1 MKAKPILDHVV
12 VIGDPILERDLLNV
26 VVVGLGSNHNYISFV
41 TSLRMRETKLFL
53 HKIHDSYDMMLIK
66 QGRLG
71 LNKDYQS
78 IIASFHKNSFK
89 SNSNKGDRGQ
99 DNNNRDKRPLGTY
112 ISSCNKLNIQI
123 VHEKIGQHH
132 SYRY

>member
-26 VVVGLGSNHNYISFV
+26 VAVGLGSNHNYISFV
-41 TSLRMRETKLFL
+41 TSLHMRETKLSIPIL

-71 LNKDYQS
+71 LNKDY
-78 IIASFHKNSFK
+78 
-89 SNSNKGDRGQ
+89 
-99 DNNNRDKRPLGTY
+99 
-112 ISSCNKLNIQI
+112 
-123 VHEKIGQHH
+123 
-132 SYRY
+132 